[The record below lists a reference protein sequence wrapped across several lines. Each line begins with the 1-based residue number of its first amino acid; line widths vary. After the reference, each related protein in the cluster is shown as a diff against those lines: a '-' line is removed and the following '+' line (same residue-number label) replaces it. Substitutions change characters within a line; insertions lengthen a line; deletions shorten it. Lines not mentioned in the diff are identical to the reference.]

1 MKKLKILLIWIGITG
16 YLGFGLGFVSDKYR
30 HKVCERI
37 SVKIIDSLSNSFVTS
52 GNVMDLLLESGV
64 KILGYPH
71 HTIQTRELEKLLN
84 NEAFIKNAELY
95 KTIDGVLHADI
106 LQRKPIMRVINQKGQ
121 SYYLDK
127 EGVILPVSANFTSRV
142 LVANGYIS
150 EPFLAESN
158 RSIFD
163 AEFPKN
169 KRNEVIYDLYDLAAF
184 IDSSDLWKAQI
195 TQIFV
200 NSKYEY
206 EMIPR
211 VGAHVI
217 YLGDISGYDTK
228 FKKLKAMYRYG
239 MNSEGW
245 NNYEMINLKYENQV
259 VCTKR

>member
-1 MKKLKILLIWIGITG
+1 M
-16 YLGFGLGFVSDKYR
+16 DRDYR
-30 HKVCERI
+30 IPWLWTWFCVGQIQTQVCERI

-217 YLGDISGYDTK
+217 YLGDISGYETK